1 MNKIRLTAAL
11 GLSMAL
17 AFTGCAANE
26 GGSGTASEGASTSSL
41 TGTIQGT
48 GASSQ
53 KVAQESWVAAFQTA
67 NPDVTVNYSPEG
79 SGAGREAFQAGGTDF
94 AGSDRAFKAEEN
106 KAGKFAK
113 CTAESTALDLPVYI
127 SPIAIIF
134 NVKGVD
140 SLNMDAATLA
150 GIFKGTIK
158 KWNDPKIAAL
168 NPDAKLP
175 AENITAVHRSDDS
188 GTTENFT
195 DYLNKVAPS
204 VWDKEADGNW
214 QYSGGEAAKG
224 TSGVVAAVKNG
235 VNTIGYADA
244 SQTKG
249 ISQVAVGEGGKYASP
264 TEEDAAKIVENSPQE
279 EGRGEHDLAL
289 KLDRKGEGYPI
300 VLVSYAMACSDY
312 KDDKTAELVKAYLG
326 YIASTDGQTVAKD
339 AAGTAPLSEALSTKV
354 KASIDSIK

>member
-1 MNKIRLTAAL
+1 MNKIRLTAAI
-11 GLSMAL
+11 GLSMAV

-26 GGSGTASEGASTSSL
+26 GGTSSGSGSSSSSSLSGTL
-41 TGTIQGT
+41 QGT

-53 KVAQESWVAAFQTA
+53 KVAQESWVAAFQDA

-79 SGAGREAFQAGGTDF
+79 SGAGREAFQAGGADF
-94 AGSDRAFKAEEN
+94 AGSDRAFTAEEN
-106 KAGKFAK
+106 QAGKFGK
-113 CTAESTALDLPVYI
+113 CTPESTALDLPIYI

-134 NVKGVD
+134 NVEGVE

-175 AENITAVHRSDDS
+175 NANITAVHRSDDS

-195 DYLNKVAPS
+195 DYLNQVAPS

-244 SQTKG
+244 SQTEG
-249 ISQVAVGEGGKYASP
+249 ISKVSVGEGGKYAAP
-264 TEEDAAKIVENSPQE
+264 TEEDAAKVVENSPQE
-279 EGRGEHDLAL
+279 SGRAEHDLAL
-289 KLDRKGEGYPI
+289 ELDRKAEGYPI

-312 KDDKTAELVKAYLG
+312 QDDKTAELVKAYLG
-326 YIASTDGQTVAKD
+326 YMASTEGQTVAKD
-339 AAGTAPLSEALSTKV
+339 AAGTAPLSSSLSEKV
-354 KASIDSIK
+354 SAAVESIK